1 MQYLYVIY
9 WGVNTVTTISYGD
22 IAPNNPIE
30 VVYVLVCFVVAFVIY
45 SYVLNQIVQTVLW
58 AKEVRENYRN
68 ELVIIN
74 TFMRRKDVS
83 QELQQ
88 KTT

>member
-1 MQYLYVIY
+1 M
-9 WGVNTVTTISYGD
+9 TTISYGD

-30 VVYVLVCFVVAFVIY
+30 VVYVLLCFVVAFVIY

-68 ELVIIN
+68 
-74 TFMRRKDVS
+74 
-83 QELQQ
+83 
-88 KTT
+88 